1 MSEMSLATTISLE
14 SNPFILFY
22 PKQWCIEVF
31 LTHQFISMVRKPR
44 FGKVGWSSSIKSAS
58 QGGGLVEND
67 DDHYETID
75 QMSSTENFIHWGSNP
90 NYNTKNEYKEFPQP
104 SCHQGLSYSSF

>member
-1 MSEMSLATTISLE
+1 
-14 SNPFILFY
+14 
-22 PKQWCIEVF
+22 
-31 LTHQFISMVRKPR
+31 MVRKPR

-75 QMSSTENFIHWGSNP
+75 QMSSTENFIH
-90 NYNTKNEYKEFPQP
+90 
-104 SCHQGLSYSSF
+104 